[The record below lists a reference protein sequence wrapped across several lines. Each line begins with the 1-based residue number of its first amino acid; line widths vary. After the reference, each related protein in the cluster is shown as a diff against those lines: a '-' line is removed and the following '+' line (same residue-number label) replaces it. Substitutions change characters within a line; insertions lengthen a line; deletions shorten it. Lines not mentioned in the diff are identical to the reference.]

1 MNTNIGKKVL
11 IRGNRSGVEF
21 GELVS
26 QNGSE
31 VTLKN
36 ARRIWYWD
44 GAASLSQL
52 AKDGTSNPS
61 SCKFTVSVDS
71 ITILDTI
78 KRAKNYREPTIC
90 RIYGS
95 KKNCVEVILPILNFS
110 DKDIENFIIKYN
122 IKLHPLYYNADGSLN
137 IKKD

>member
-21 GELVS
+21 GELLS

-61 SCKFTVSVDS
+61 NCKFTVFVDS
-71 ITILDTI
+71 ITILDAIEIIPCTVKAVKSI
-78 KRAKNYREPTIC
+78 E
-90 RIYGS
+90 
-95 KKNCVEVILPILNFS
+95 EV
-110 DKDIENFIIKYN
+110 KVWKC
-122 IKLHPLYYNADGSLN
+122 
-137 IKKD
+137 

>member
-61 SCKFTVSVDS
+61 NCKFTVFVDS
-71 ITILDTI
+71 ITILDAIEIIPCTYKAVKSI
-78 KRAKNYREPTIC
+78 EEVKVWKR
-90 RIYGS
+90 
-95 KKNCVEVILPILNFS
+95 
-110 DKDIENFIIKYN
+110 
-122 IKLHPLYYNADGSLN
+122 
-137 IKKD
+137 